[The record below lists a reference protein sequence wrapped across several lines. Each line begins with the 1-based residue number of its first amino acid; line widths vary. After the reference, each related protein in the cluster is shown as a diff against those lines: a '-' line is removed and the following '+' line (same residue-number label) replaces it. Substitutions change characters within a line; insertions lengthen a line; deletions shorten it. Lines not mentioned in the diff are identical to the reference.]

1 MNMKTIAA
9 SLLLA
14 TTCVTASRA
23 QEPVGG
29 YRAVGVTSKEVIDA
43 AAFAVRAQQKAMQD
57 RQGGATA
64 RLELHAIERAER
76 QVVAGMNYRLRLK
89 VKVNGR
95 EKEGE
100 AVVWWQAWRTPQPY
114 QLTSWQWK

>member
-1 MNMKTIAA
+1 
-9 SLLLA
+9 
-14 TTCVTASRA
+14 
-23 QEPVGG
+23 
-29 YRAVGVTSKEVIDA
+29 
-43 AAFAVRAQQKAMQD
+43 
-57 RQGGATA
+57 
-64 RLELHAIERAER
+64 
-76 QVVAGMNYRLRLK
+76 MNYRLRLK